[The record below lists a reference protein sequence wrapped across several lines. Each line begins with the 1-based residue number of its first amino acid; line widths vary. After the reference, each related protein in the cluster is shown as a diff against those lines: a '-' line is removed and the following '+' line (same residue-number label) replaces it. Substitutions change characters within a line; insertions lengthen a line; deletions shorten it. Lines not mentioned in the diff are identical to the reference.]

1 MLKVLQI
8 KTLLIDVAIKLLV
21 LLKQYNKFIFDI

>member
-1 MLKVLQI
+1 MLKILQI

>member
-8 KTLLIDVAIKLLV
+8 KTLLIDMAIKLLV